1 MFGKKFELFLIAN
14 VTDNGQGRAETR
26 FDHLTKCYD
35 KKKNR
40 DVTLVNFGGRQRFPC
55 ENCSLTFFLVLDPVR
70 CPAKIHC
77 TAVFPMRN
85 KIPRSICWGA

>member
-26 FDHLTKCYD
+26 FDHLTKCHD

-40 DVTLVNFGGRQRFPC
+40 DVTLVNFGGAS
-55 ENCSLTFFLVLDPVR
+55 EISLRKLFFDLFLVLDPVR

-77 TAVFPMRN
+77 TAVFAMRN